1 MQFLVF
7 VLALM
12 AAAASASHL
21 RSEKKALLHTNLA
34 RCGTKDHT
42 PAQAHAMA
50 QKIAALPAEDE
61 DENSRKV
68 YANVQ
73 VYFHIIKTSDGTG
86 EVTDAQVNDQM
97 QVLRDSF
104 KGVNFNLQSVHR
116 VENDAW
122 FSQISGFDDD
132 YAMKT
137 ALRQGGANAL
147 NVYTLDGSSS
157 GTLGYAYLPIY
168 YAECPICD
176 GVVIDFRTVPGG
188 SYAGFNLGMTLV
200 HEAGHW
206 MGLDHTFA
214 GGCAYL
220 GKNGDRIRD
229 TPAVAEPNFGCKPKT
244 TDSCPGTKKGYKGY
258 DLVRNFMDYGDDRC
272 IDSFTPGQVKFMK
285 DTWRAI
291 RKP

>member
-1 MQFLVF
+1 MQLLAIIMALV
-7 VLALM
+7 

-21 RSEKKALLHTNLA
+21 RSDKKALLHTNLA

-42 PAQAHAMA
+42 PAQAHEMA

-61 DENSRKV
+61 NFKGT

-73 VYFHIIKTSDGTG
+73 VYFHIIKMTDGTG
-86 EVTDAQVNDQM
+86 DVTDMQVNEQI
-97 QVLRDSF
+97 QLLRDSF
-104 KGVNFNLQSVHR
+104 RGVKFNLQSVHR

-122 FSQISGFDDD
+122 FNQFNGETDD
-132 YAMKT
+132 YAMKA

-147 NVYTLDGSSS
+147 NIYTLDGSQS
-157 GTLGYAYLPIY
+157 GALGYAYLPIN
-168 YAECPICD
+168 YAYCPICD
-176 GVVIDFRTVPGG
+176 GVVLDFRTLPGG
-188 SYAGFNLGMTLV
+188 SYNDYNLGMTLV
-200 HEAGHW
+200 HETGHW

-220 GKNGDRIRD
+220 GKMGDRIRD
-229 TPAVAEPNFGCKPKT
+229 TPAVAAPNFGCQPAN
-244 TDSCPGTKKGYKGY
+244 TDSCPGTKKGFKGY